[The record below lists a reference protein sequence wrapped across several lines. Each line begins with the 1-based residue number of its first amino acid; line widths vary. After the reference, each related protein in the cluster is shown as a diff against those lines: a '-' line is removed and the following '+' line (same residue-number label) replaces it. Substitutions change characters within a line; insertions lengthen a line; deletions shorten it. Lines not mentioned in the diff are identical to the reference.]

1 MEIAGILVIF
11 AYKLKNGYYPYVFF
25 NLFIRRHYH
34 YYTVPGCSHCPHR
47 NRSRRILGLR
57 KNRKLGPSLSTSFV
71 FVSLVSASLVSA
83 SLVSASLVSATLSLY
98 NN

>member
-83 SLVSASLVSATLSLY
+83 SLVSV
-98 NN
+98 